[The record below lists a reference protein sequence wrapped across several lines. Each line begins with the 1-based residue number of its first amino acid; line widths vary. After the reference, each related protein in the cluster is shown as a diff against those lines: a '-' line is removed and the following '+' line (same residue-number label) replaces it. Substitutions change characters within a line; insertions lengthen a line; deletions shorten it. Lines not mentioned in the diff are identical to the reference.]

1 MHVAAR
7 NCSSIGGTIHLTKT
21 NIIWRSMSERVQ
33 HQSLIFT
40 VLSAIIFFFISII
53 PSFAKTEP
61 PADGIY
67 TAVFKSDS
75 SMFKV
80 NEAFDNRGTLTVKDG
95 EMTLHITMPS
105 KNILN
110 LYPGSAA
117 DAKKEGAALLEP
129 TIDQVTYSD
138 GFQDEV
144 YGFDIPVPYLDEEF
158 DLALVGK
165 KGKWYDHKVS
175 VSDPVYLSP
184 LEETSVEDGS
194 WLCDVTLK
202 GGSGKA
208 SVESPAALSVKDGE
222 ITATVI
228 WSSPNYEYMLF
239 GEERYEPVNSDGN
252 STFEIPVILDSEI
265 PVSASTVAMS
275 RPHLID
281 YTLYFD
287 SSTLVKQK

>member
-1 MHVAAR
+1 MKKQF
-7 NCSSIGGTIHLTKT
+7 LFLL
-21 NIIWRSMSERVQ
+21 
-33 HQSLIFT
+33 SLILLT
-40 VLSAIIFFFISII
+40 ALTAIL
-53 PSFAKTEP
+53 PVFAENEP
-61 PADGIY
+61 LADGVY
-67 TAVFKSDS
+67 SAVFTTDS
-75 SMFKV
+75 SMFKLC
-80 NEAFDNRGTLTVKDG
+80 ETEEGRGTLTVKDG
-95 EMTLHITMPS
+95 EMTIHIVLSS
-105 KNILN
+105 KNHLH
-110 LYPGSAA
+110 LFRGSAE
-117 DAKKEGAALLEP
+117 DAQKEGAELLDP
-129 TIDQVTYSD
+129 VIDKVVYSD
-138 GFQDEV
+138 GFADEV
-144 YGFDIPVPYLDEEF
+144 HGFDVPVPYLNEDF

>member
-1 MHVAAR
+1 MKK
-7 NCSSIGGTIHLTKT
+7 NLIST
-21 NIIWRSMSERVQ
+21 NILYFLTVVLLFATVIPVFAESE
-33 HQSLIFT
+33 L
-40 VLSAIIFFFISII
+40 L
-53 PSFAKTEP
+53 E
-61 PADGIY
+61 DGIY
-67 TAVFKSDS
+67 SAIFTTDS
-75 SMFKV
+75 SMF
-80 NEAFDNRGTLTVKDG
+80 NLCETSEGRGTLTVKDG
-95 EMTLHITMPS
+95 KMVIHITLSS
-105 KNILN
+105 KNHLH
-110 LYPGSAA
+110 LFRGSAE
-117 DAKKEGAALLEP
+117 DAQKEGAALLDP
-129 TIDQVTYSD
+129 VIDKVVYSD
-138 GFQDEV
+138 GFADEV
-144 YGFDIPVPYLDEEF
+144 HGFDVPVPYLDEDF

-228 WSSPNYEYMLF
+228 WSSPNYEYMLI

-252 STFEIPVILDSEI
+252 STFEIPVILDSEL

-275 RPHLID
+275 QPHLID
-281 YTLYFD
+281 YTLFFD
-287 SSTLVKQK
+287 GSTMVNKK